1 MASEHGGRVVKRD
14 PYQVLGLSRDA
25 GQAEVKKAFRRVA
38 RELHPDVNRDDPEAE
53 EKFKE
58 VAEAHEIL
66 SDPERRA
73 IYDRYGHEGL
83 SSRGYAPDFSSF
95 GSFSDIFDAFFGGTG
110 FGGASFGRGAVQGG
124 DVAVSVE
131 VSLEEAAT
139 GTSVDVEYDAV
150 DRCERCNGN
159 GAQPGTPIET
169 CERCGGSGQLRS
181 VTRSAFGQL
190 VRAHACD
197 ACGGDGKLARTPCE
211 RCRGRG
217 REARRVRL
225 AVDVPPGIADEQRIR
240 IGGRGQAGERGGPP
254 GDLYVLV
261 RVADDPRFLR
271 DGNDLVTVV
280 DLSAPRA
287 ALGATLHVPTLDGE
301 EEVDVPP
308 GTQPG
313 TVITLRGRGMPSL
326 RRGTRGDQRV
336 VVNVTVPRALSEE
349 QRRLMERLEDSLTER
364 NLGDPQPE
372 TLFQRVRRALR

>member
-1 MASEHGGRVVKRD
+1 MRRD
-14 PYQVLGLSRDA
+14 PYEVLGLSRDA
-25 GQAEVKKAFRRVA
+25 GQGEVKKAFRRVA
-38 RELHPDVNRDDPEAE
+38 RELHPDVNREDPDAE

-83 SSRGYAPDFSSF
+83 SSRGYATDFSDF

-110 FGGASFGRGAVQGG
+110 FGGGFAAGFGRGAVQGG

-159 GAQPGTPIET
+159 GAEPGTPIET

-181 VTRSAFGQL
+181 VARSAFGQV

-197 ACGGDGKLARTPCE
+197 ACGGEGKIARTPCE
-211 RCRGRG
+211 RCQGRG
-217 REARRVRL
+217 REAQRVRL
-225 AVDVPPGIADEQRIR
+225 SVDVPPGIADEQRIR
-240 IGGRGQAGERGGPP
+240 IGGRGHAGERGGPP

-261 RVADDPRFLR
+261 GVADDPRFVR
-271 DGNDLVTVV
+271 DGNDLVAVV

-287 ALGATLHVPTLDGE
+287 ALGTRVSVPTLDGE
-301 EEVDVPP
+301 EEIHIRP

-326 RRGTRGDQRV
+326 RRGARGDQRV
-336 VVNVTVPRALSEE
+336 VVNVKVPRELTHE
-349 QRRLMERLEDSLTER
+349 QRELMERLDGSLTER
-364 NLGDPQPE
+364 NLGDPDSE